1 MNATL
6 VLRCVLLMA
15 LISCSSI
22 CLAGIQVGGT
32 RIIFP
37 ASDREATIQ
46 VRNEGSEDT
55 MIQSWIE
62 AAPGQTEGNIPFA
75 ITPSLARLS
84 YKKQQSL
91 RIFYQ
96 GKGLPVDRESVFWLS
111 VQEIPQ
117 LSGSENTLQVAF
129 RQRLKVFYRPL
140 KLPGSPD
147 ESADNL
153 KWRLVSNSGKPA
165 LLANNASA
173 YHVSLGSAS
182 LVINGKEYMVDS
194 QMVNPNSTS
203 TMTVNGLPRER
214 SGSAEVRW
222 ESVNDFGAL
231 VKHQSAIQ
239 L

>member
-6 VLRCVLLMA
+6 VLRCFLLAA
-15 LISCSSI
+15 LFVCPGI
-22 CLAGIQVGGT
+22 CVAGIQVSGT

-46 VRNEGSEDT
+46 VRNEGAEDT

-62 AAPGQTEGNIPFA
+62 AATGEAEANIPFA

-96 GKGLPVDRESVFWLS
+96 GRGLPVDRESVYWLS
-111 VQEIPQ
+111 IQEIPQ
-117 LSGSENTLQVAF
+117 LSDSENTLQVAF

-147 ESADNL
+147 ESAENL
-153 KWRLVSNSGKPA
+153 KWGWVSDSDQSKLSVSNSSA
-165 LLANNASA
+165 FYVSLASA
-173 YHVSLGSAS
+173 SIV
-182 LVINGKEYMVDS
+182 VNGKEYAVDTEMVS
-194 QMVNPNSTS
+194 PESHSEMNVKGVAGKPF
-203 TMTVNGLPRER
+203 
-214 SGSAEVRW
+214 GSAEVRW
-222 ESVNDFGAL
+222 ESVNDYGAL
-231 VKHQSAIQ
+231 VKHQAVIK
-239 L
+239 